1 MTTYER
7 QQTILRLLAERGTV
21 SVSDLAYQFDV
32 SEGTIRNDLNFLE
45 EQNQL
50 VRIRGGAIPVN
61 GHSIPSPFHSRMHKN
76 ADAKKKIA
84 RWASELVTD
93 GEVILLDA
101 STTAYHMATHLQDRH
116 NITVVTNQI
125 EAARLLAQDVSKR
138 VILLGGYLRP
148 DGLSVTGEIGQEVL
162 RNLHINTAFISCV
175 GMSFEAGLMEG
186 DIEDANLKQQVLQSA
201 ERVVALVDASKF
213 GKVGLRPFASLDQIT
228 HIVTDDAI
236 DAPTIERLRAAN
248 VALTICGESSVQ
260 SLIHQPEETHI
271 CKIGFANLS
280 EAIPFSIDVRRSIEK
295 AAQKASN
302 VDLIIVDNNLD
313 GATALRAAD
322 ELIRQQVDLV
332 IEYQIDEG
340 AGHILMNKFKQHQI
354 PVIAIDIPMVGAT
367 YFGVD
372 HFVSGK
378 LAGEALGGWIKR
390 HWLGEVDY
398 VLALEERRAGV
409 LPAARIQGQLHG
421 LQDAVGHLEADKL
434 IFLDSGNTSQTSYRN
449 VYDALVRLPENS
461 RNAFLCFNDDA
472 ALGALHA
479 VAALERQSTTAIVGQ
494 GADRLIRDEI
504 RKSDSPVIGSTS
516 FMPERY
522 GEHILKIALRLL
534 GGEPVPPAVYIDHTF
549 IDAGNID
556 SFYPDDY
563 RSQDAPPVTSSIR
576 AEADH

>member
-1 MTTYER
+1 
-7 QQTILRLLAERGTV
+7 
-21 SVSDLAYQFDV
+21 
-32 SEGTIRNDLNFLE
+32 
-45 EQNQL
+45 
-50 VRIRGGAIPVN
+50 
-61 GHSIPSPFHSRMHKN
+61 RMHKN

-260 SLIHQPEETHI
+260 SLIHQPEETQI

-295 AAQKASN
+295 AAQKANN

-340 AGHILMNKFKQHQI
+340 AGHILMNRFKQYQI

-378 LAGEALGGWIKR
+378 LAGEALGAWIKQ
-390 HWLGEVDY
+390 HWQGEVDY

-409 LPAARIQGQLHG
+409 LPAARIPSQLHG
-421 LQDAVGHLEADKL
+421 LQDAVGHLTAEQL
-434 IFLDSGNTSQTSYRN
+434 IFLDSG
-449 VYDALVRLPENS
+449 
-461 RNAFLCFNDDA
+461 
-472 ALGALHA
+472 
-479 VAALERQSTTAIVGQ
+479 
-494 GADRLIRDEI
+494 
-504 RKSDSPVIGSTS
+504 
-516 FMPERY
+516 
-522 GEHILKIALRLL
+522 
-534 GGEPVPPAVYIDHTF
+534 
-549 IDAGNID
+549 
-556 SFYPDDY
+556 
-563 RSQDAPPVTSSIR
+563 
-576 AEADH
+576 